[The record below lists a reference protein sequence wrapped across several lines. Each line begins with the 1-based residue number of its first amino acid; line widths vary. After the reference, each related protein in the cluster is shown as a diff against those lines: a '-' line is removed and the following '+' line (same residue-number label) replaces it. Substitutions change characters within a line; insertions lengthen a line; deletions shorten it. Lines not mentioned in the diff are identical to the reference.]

1 MVAFEYKQFN
11 VAVKDDK
18 LDLYKVYV
26 KQKIDVG
33 YTYEGIQLIMFWLL
47 IVYVATIN
55 TLS

>member
-1 MVAFEYKQFN
+1 M
-11 VAVKDDK
+11 KDDQ

-33 YTYEGIQLIMFWLL
+33 YTYEGIQVIMLWLL